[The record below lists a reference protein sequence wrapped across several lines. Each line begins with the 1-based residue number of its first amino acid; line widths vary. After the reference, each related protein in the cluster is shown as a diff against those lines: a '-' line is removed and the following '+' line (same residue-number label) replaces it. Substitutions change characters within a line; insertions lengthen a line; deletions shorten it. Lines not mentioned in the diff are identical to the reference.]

1 MSCTWQPSLGCM
13 FPNGSDYRHARRNGF
28 ERETASQRRARSAR
42 DSCARRR
49 VATRQRVPVD
59 SNVKA
64 VSRGVGSRT
73 RIRVSPSPRCPAR
86 PSDARPRPVLF
97 DCAGWEGER
106 PRLPMAELF
115 QEHGRKQRSTPLHA
129 RRRVEVS
136 VLDGLAY
143 GELAACEYQL
153 GMRGRGEME
162 KFGIQAGRTRFVFI
176 VAPGLLDERSGV
188 HVGLVFDRRADRFD
202 GLGHARRVAI
212 GRTCRTEPA
221 APTDNRL
228 LDPTCRPSRRGQA
241 FGRHAL
247 KDITKAPFHINVIP
261 GPARGNMQSSST
273 WLRRRPLR
281 FFQVIDRLGGCALN
295 GRVCAATG
303 SWQASLTYRKLQ
315 REDRVARFT
324 A

>member
-1 MSCTWQPSLGCM
+1 MHSGSAPAPSEHSPSTDNGLLDPTFRPTQRHCCAARPTSSSLLGR
-13 FPNGSDYRHARRNGF
+13 S
-28 ERETASQRRARSAR
+28 ERLEAGITKTPLHISAVAVAAAAVHVVHMATLAGLHVSQRLRLQARTPERLRARDGVAKTSSVSPGFVCTSAR
-42 DSCARRR
+42 
-49 VATRQRVPVD
+49 TQRVPVD

-106 PRLPMAELF
+106 PRLPMAKPF
-115 QEHGRKQRSTPLHA
+115 REHGRKQRSTPLHA

-188 HVGLVFDRRADRFD
+188 HLGLVFDRRADRFD
-202 GLGHARRVAI
+202 GLGHARRVWRTPSPPE
-212 GRTCRTEPA
+212 GRA
-221 APTDNRL
+221 D
-228 LDPTCRPSRRGQA
+228 D
-241 FGRHAL
+241 
-247 KDITKAPFHINVIP
+247 
-261 GPARGNMQSSST
+261 
-273 WLRRRPLR
+273 
-281 FFQVIDRLGGCALN
+281 
-295 GRVCAATG
+295 
-303 SWQASLTYRKLQ
+303 
-315 REDRVARFT
+315 
-324 A
+324 